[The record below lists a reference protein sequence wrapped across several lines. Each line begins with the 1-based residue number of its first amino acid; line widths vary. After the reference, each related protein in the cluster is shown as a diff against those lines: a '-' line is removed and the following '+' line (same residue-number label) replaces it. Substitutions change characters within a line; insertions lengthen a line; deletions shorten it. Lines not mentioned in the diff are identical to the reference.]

1 MLSYSKRMTGV
12 IAAHR
17 VGLFGLLSFCDR
29 KTVQKPED
37 RTTRNISLVLF
48 KINVAARQEDKIE
61 T

>member
-1 MLSYSKRMTGV
+1 MTGV